1 MALGIPTLTAEV
13 ADNVVTLTLTC
24 TGAISATFHRDLD
37 DGRPVL
43 RNGLNVAG
51 TGTVEMLDYDAAQNR
66 DLDYYATVTDGTLT
80 KSATCTATGQVDWG
94 GDVLFALDNPD
105 APIPVLVVSV
115 PELRYSGRQESIS
128 VINRAD
134 PIVVTDVR
142 QYPSGTLTI
151 ATLDAD
157 ERAPILNLL
166 ASGAVIGFSP
176 RKPEYGFTEVWY
188 LSVAD
193 VNERRVSPI
202 ASRPERLW
210 DIPFQRVT
218 PPPPLVA

>member
-1 MALGIPTLTAEV
+1 MALGIPSLEAEV
-13 ADNVVTLTLTC
+13 VDNVVTLTLTC

-43 RNGLNVAG
+43 RGGLDVAG
-51 TGTVEMLDYDAAQNR
+51 SGSVEMLDYDAVQNR
-66 DLDYYATVTDGTLT
+66 ELTYYATVTDGTST
-80 KSATCTATGQVDWG
+80 KSATCTATGLVDWG
-94 GDVLFALDNPD
+94 GDVLFALDAPGV
-105 APIPVLVVSV
+105 PIPVTVIGV
-115 PELRYSGRQESIS
+115 PELRYAGRQESIS

-134 PIVVTDVR
+134 PIAVTDVR

-151 ATLDAD
+151 ATLEATG
-157 ERAPILNLL
+157 RAPILNLM
-166 ASGAVIGFSP
+166 ATGDIIGFNP
-176 RKPEYGFTEVWY
+176 RWPEYGFSEVWY
-188 LSVAD
+188 LAVND
-193 VNERRVSPI
+193 VSEKRVSPI